1 MTPVTDMLNLLL
13 SAGLTDGSRQR
24 GTFDLPGAF
33 RHVPTITTYNTPEI
47 PVQTGVHNA
56 KLEQRVDGSI

>member
-1 MTPVTDMLNLLL
+1 MLNSLL
-13 SAGLTDGSRQR
+13 SAGLIDRNKQR
-24 GTFDLPGAF
+24 ETFDLPGAF

-56 KLEQRVDGSI
+56 ELEQRVGGDSTHSGGQ